1 MWTIKALL
9 DRAWKIP
16 VSLLALPVTIP
27 LHVAGFRRLPVITQ
41 RIGHLTAE
49 IDCFLKEQCMARL
62 PDRHWF
68 VLAPKSKV
76 ANDVILDYWRPH
88 VRVVTHPVV
97 CAIVEAATRWGPM
110 VHSIYD
116 YVLGL
121 SGPGRYYRVNAD
133 WGDRAPLLALTDEH
147 RAAGE
152 AALRHLGIP
161 KGAWYVCF
169 HGREGGYSQEDE
181 RVHSY
186 RNSDVLRLIPTME
199 HIVSRGG
206 WCVRM
211 GDPSMKP
218 LPPMRG
224 LVDYAHHPLRSPLLD
239 VFLCATCRFF
249 LGNTS
254 GLFLVS
260 TAFGVPAALANMI
273 PITSMG
279 FGPRDLSIP
288 KLLWSVREH
297 RYLTFTEVLHSGL
310 ANGRISA
317 AFRDARV
324 EPIENTAEDIRDLVT
339 EMLDHIEG
347 RGQQYEEFAPLQNRF
362 TSLLRPNHFCYG
374 TRSRI
379 GARFAHKYRDLLTV
393 EGALIDAA

>member
-1 MWTIKALL
+1 MWTVKALL
-9 DRAWKIP
+9 SRAWKIP

-49 IDCFLKEQCMARL
+49 IDCFLKEQRMGQL
-62 PDRHWF
+62 PHRHWF
-68 VLAPKSKV
+68 VLAPKRRV
-76 ANDVILDYWRPH
+76 ANGVMLDYWRPR
-88 VRVVTHPVV
+88 VRVLMHPAV
-97 CAIVEAATRWGPM
+97 CAIVEAATHWGPM
-110 VHSIYD
+110 VHPIHD

-121 SGPGRYYRVNAD
+121 SGSGRYYRVNAD

-152 AALRHLGIP
+152 AALRNLGIP
-161 KGAWYVCF
+161 EDAWYVCL
-169 HGREGGYSQEDE
+169 HAREGGYSQEDE

-186 RNSDVLRLIPTME
+186 RNTDVLRLIPTIE
-199 HIVSRGG
+199 YIVSRGG

-211 GDPSMKP
+211 GDPSMEP
-218 LPPMRG
+218 LPRMRG

-260 TAFGVPAALANMI
+260 TAFGVPSVLANMI

-288 KLLWSVREH
+288 KLLWSVRK
-297 RYLTFTEVLHSGL
+297 RGYLTFAEVLRSGL
-310 ANGRISA
+310 ANARISA
-317 AFRDARV
+317 AFRDAGV
-324 EPIENTAEDIRDLVT
+324 EPVENTAEDVRDLAA

-347 RGQQYEEFAPLQNRF
+347 RGAQYEEFASLQKSFAR
-362 TSLLRPNHFCYG
+362 LLRPNHFCYG

-379 GARFAHKYRDLLTV
+379 GARFAHKYQDLLTQ
-393 EGALIDAA
+393 

>member
-1 MWTIKALL
+1 MWTVKALL
-9 DRAWKIP
+9 SRAWKIP

-49 IDCFLKEQCMARL
+49 IDCFLKEQRMGQL
-62 PDRHWF
+62 PHRHWF
-68 VLAPKSKV
+68 VLAPKRRV
-76 ANDVILDYWRPH
+76 ANGVILDYWRPC
-88 VRVVTHPVV
+88 VRVLMHPAV
-97 CAIVEAATRWGPM
+97 CAIVEAATHWGPM
-110 VHSIYD
+110 VHPIHD

-121 SGPGRYYRVNAD
+121 SGSGRYYRVNAD
-133 WGDRAPLLALTDEH
+133 WGDRAPLLTLTDEH

-161 KGAWYVCF
+161 EGAWYVCL
-169 HGREGGYSQEDE
+169 HAREGGYSQEDE

-186 RNSDVLRLIPTME
+186 RNSDVLRLIPTIE
-199 HIVSRGG
+199 YIVSRGG

-211 GDPSMKP
+211 GDPSMEP
-218 LPPMRG
+218 LPRMRG

-239 VFLCATCRFF
+239 VFLCATCRIF

-260 TAFGVPAALANMI
+260 TAFGVPSVLANMI

-288 KLLWSVREH
+288 KLLWSVRK
-297 RYLTFTEVLHSGL
+297 RGYLTFAEVLRSGL
-310 ANGRISA
+310 ANARISA
-317 AFRDARV
+317 AFRDAGV
-324 EPIENTAEDIRDLVT
+324 EPVENTAEDIRDLAA

-347 RGQQYEEFAPLQNRF
+347 RGTQYEEFAPLQKRF
-362 TSLLRPNHFCYG
+362 ARLLRPNHFCYG

-379 GARFAHKYRDLLTV
+379 GARFAHKYQDLLTQ
-393 EGALIDAA
+393 